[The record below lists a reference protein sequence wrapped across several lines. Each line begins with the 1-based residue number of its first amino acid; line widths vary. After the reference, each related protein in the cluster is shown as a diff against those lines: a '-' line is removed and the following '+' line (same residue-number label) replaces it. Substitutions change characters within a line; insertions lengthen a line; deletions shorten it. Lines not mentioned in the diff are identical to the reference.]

1 MRGENLKIGYLARV
15 IREACLA
22 VQDNLESAVE
32 FLPRPRQQGSLWWL
46 TGPGLFRLKWSRLPP
61 AATVIPTGAR
71 RSRAWRD
78 LHCHPAPILQ
88 VS

>member
-61 AATVIPTGAR
+61 AATPSEGHLVLRGNR
-71 RSRAWRD
+71 
-78 LHCHPAPILQ
+78 PILFT
-88 VS
+88 